1 MPSTR
6 APKSAL
12 DRVDGLFNAFA
23 DRTRLR
29 ILNLLR
35 EGEVCVCE
43 LVRVLKSPQPKVS
56 RHLAYLRK
64 AGLVLAR
71 RDGPWMHYRLAP
83 ATDPFHRSLVGCL
96 SDCFA
101 HVPELSRDL
110 KLLKRASVC
119 DETCG
124 PECR

>member
-1 MPSTR
+1 MQKTAEPRS
-6 APKSAL
+6 SL
-12 DRVDGLFNAFA
+12 DRVDLLFGAFA

-35 EGEVCVCE
+35 DGEVCVCE
-43 LVRVLKSPQPKVS
+43 LVRVLKAPQPKVS
-56 RHLAYLRK
+56 RHLAHLRK

-83 ATDPFHRSLVGCL
+83 AAEPFHRALIGCL
-96 SDCFA
+96 TSCLA
-101 HVPELSRDL
+101 SVPELNRDL
-110 KLLKRASVC
+110 KLLKRSNVC

-124 PECR
+124 PECC